1 MIPPCPAS
9 RSYVVAALVSAGAT
23 LMSGEGMAQED
34 LTSLW
39 NAVLALDA
47 GPKQI
52 PTTPDEAKT
61 IYSRHVEFQ
70 ERSLRRF
77 LSAAGNDSRVFEA
90 RLRLARALTI
100 RAELEGRAEFQNES
114 SALLDSLESQ
124 GSREQ
129 KAEVAFTRISQWM
142 RRNRFPDASQRAE
155 LLAAVREF
163 RESFPA
169 DRRLARL
176 LVEVATRFDREPTVK
191 AELLGAAA
199 RMNEDPGLRK
209 RIADDQ
215 TRLDLLGKTLPLR
228 FQDLNGRPFR
238 MEDCRG
244 KRVVVLYFAESSSPS
259 LEAWKRVNE
268 VLRAHPEVVRV
279 GISLDED
286 RVAME
291 RARKVFGE
299 RWIIGWDGRGWMS
312 SLARRWGVNTLPTV
326 WLVNSSGQCVS
337 LDALPDLNEQLQ
349 RNESS
354 EPSASA
360 PR

>member
-1 MIPPCPAS
+1 MVGALAS
-9 RSYVVAALVSAGAT
+9 ICIVSI
-23 LMSGEGMAQED
+23 SGEGRAQED
-34 LTSLW
+34 LASLW
-39 NAVLALDA
+39 NSVVALDA
-47 GPKQI
+47 GPKQV
-52 PTTPDEAKT
+52 PRTPEEAKS
-61 IYSRHVEFQ
+61 IYAKHVELQ

-77 LSAAGNDSRVFEA
+77 LGVAGNDSRVFEA

-100 RAELEGRAEFQNES
+100 RAELEGRTEFQNES
-114 SALLDSLESQ
+114 SALLDALESQ

-129 KAEVAFTRISQWM
+129 RAEVAFTRISQWM
-142 RRNRFPDASQRAE
+142 RRNRFPDASQRSE

-163 RESFPA
+163 RDSFPA

-199 RMNEDPGLRK
+199 RINQDPGLRK
-209 RIADDQ
+209 RISDDQ
-215 TRLDLLGKTLPLR
+215 TRLDILGKPLPLR

-244 KRVVVLYFAESSSPS
+244 KRVVVLYFSESSAPS

-268 VLRAHPEVVRV
+268 ALKAYPEVVRV

-299 RWIIGWDGRGWMS
+299 RWIIGWDGRGWLS

-326 WLVNSSGQCVS
+326 WLVNSSGACIS
-337 LDALPDLNEQLQ
+337 LDALPDLSEQLQ
-349 RNESS
+349 GGESS
-354 EPSASA
+354 EVSPSA